1 MIDLVIRKARLVDMP
16 ILLKYEQEVIDYE
29 RAFNEDIEKEDA
41 KYYNLHSLI
50 SGKDSAVFVGEI
62 DGKII
67 ATGYALIKE
76 GLPQFVYDEY
86 TYLGFMYVAPE
97 YRGKGINAKIIQA
110 ALKWSEKRG
119 IKHVRLQVYSEN
131 NSAIKAYEKL
141 GFKTE
146 LQDMKLTI
154 NSNKS

>member
-1 MIDLVIRKARLVDMP
+1 MTDLVIRQARLVDMP

-50 SGKDSAVFVGEI
+50 TGSDSVVFVGEI
-62 DGKII
+62 DGRII
-67 ATGYALIKE
+67 ATGYALIKK
-76 GLPQFVYDEY
+76 GLPQFVYDKY

-97 YRGKGINAKIIQA
+97 HRGKGINAHIIEA
-110 ALKWSEKRG
+110 TKEWSKLQG
-119 IKHVRLQVYSEN
+119 VKHMRLQVYSEN
-131 NSAIKAYEKL
+131 NSAIQAYEKL

-154 NSNKS
+154 E